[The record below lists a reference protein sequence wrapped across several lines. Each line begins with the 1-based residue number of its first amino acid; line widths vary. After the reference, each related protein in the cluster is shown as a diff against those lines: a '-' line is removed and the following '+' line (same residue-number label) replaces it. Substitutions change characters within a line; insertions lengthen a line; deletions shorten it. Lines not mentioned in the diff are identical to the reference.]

1 MKKRGGHVRNLSV
14 LVTALGVVE
23 NNLRE
28 RFTVED
34 LAKECYFSVSGLQKL
49 FRYVFGISVGRIL
62 VKTQVGVA
70 THELVNSRRSITYIA
85 LTYRYTSPEA
95 FSRAFIKFWGI
106 SPSAFRKEHR
116 FSELFPKLDYNF
128 VNGGYN
134 MSVRRKVDITEL
146 YDELKKLG
154 STYVLCADICNLKQT
169 NDTYS
174 YSAGDLIIAEA
185 ARRIDSAISDDML
198 MFRIG
203 RDEFVVLTGYN
214 YATDAEALAQKITA
228 LNGNH
233 VTYEGKEI
241 PLSMRIGISRI
252 PNGGLSYK
260 ETFDKIH
267 DTIDKVKQDGVFVGV
282 LED

>member
-1 MKKRGGHVRNLSV
+1 MKKRGGHMRNLSI
-14 LVTALGVVE
+14 LVTALEVVE

-34 LAKECYFSVSGLQKL
+34 LAKECYVSVSGLQKL
-49 FRYVFGISVGRIL
+49 FSYVFGFSVGEYLSKRRL
-62 VKTQVGVA
+62 SVA
-70 THELVNSRRSITYIA
+70 THDLVNSKKSITNIA

-116 FSELFPKLDYNF
+116 FSELFPKLEFNF
-128 VNGGYN
+128 ENGGYK

-146 YDELKKLG
+146 YDELKKLSG
-154 STYVLCADICNLKQT
+154 TYVLCADICNLKQI
-169 NDTYS
+169 NDTYG
-174 YSAGDLIIAEA
+174 YTAGDLIIAEA
-185 ARRIDSAISDDML
+185 ARRIDSALSDNML

-203 RDEFVVLTGYN
+203 RDEFVVLTRYN
-214 YATDAEALAQKITA
+214 SVIDAQALAQKITA

-233 VTYEGKEI
+233 VTYDGKEI
-241 PLSMRIGISRI
+241 PLSMRIGISKI

-267 DTIDKVKQDGVFVGV
+267 DTIDKVKQYNVFIGIM
-282 LED
+282 EE